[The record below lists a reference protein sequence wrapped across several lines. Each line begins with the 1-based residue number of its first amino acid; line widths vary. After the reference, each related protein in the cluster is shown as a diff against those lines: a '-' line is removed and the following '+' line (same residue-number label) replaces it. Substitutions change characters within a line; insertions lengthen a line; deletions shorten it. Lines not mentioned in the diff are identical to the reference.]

1 MARKISPDIPIDHEM
16 ARMARQFKIARP
28 SHRAGFCPNLPV
40 ADFAKSKAIPS
51 DCAKPD
57 RANLQ
62 QQASGH
68 PFF

>member
-28 SHRAGFCPNLPV
+28 SHRAGFCSNLPV
-40 ADFAKSKAIPS
+40 ADFAKSKPFRVIVRNP
-51 DCAKPD
+51 
-57 RANLQ
+57 Q
-62 QQASGH
+62 QQASEH